1 MGGWA
6 FAGVIFTN
14 VIRKYRRRN
23 PPKNRRIER
32 WIYRMKN
39 VSW

>member
-1 MGGWA
+1 MVNETA
-6 FAGVIFTN
+6 TEMKENF
-14 VIRKYRRRN
+14 
-23 PPKNRRIER
+23 PENRGIER